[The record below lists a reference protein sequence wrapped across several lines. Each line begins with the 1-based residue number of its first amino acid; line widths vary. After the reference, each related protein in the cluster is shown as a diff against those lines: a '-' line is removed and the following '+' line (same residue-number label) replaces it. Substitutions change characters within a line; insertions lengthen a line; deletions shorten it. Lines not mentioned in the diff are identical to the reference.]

1 MSALVRTTD
10 SRRTSLHVRK
20 CATNRLRRRQFKAV
34 WQHDQDKICLSG
46 GWREM
51 CPFPCTSSTRTDLSS
66 GDTSYLSIA
75 HFELDLATTKWQGVD
90 PAEYESQLRAFL
102 REDEQ
107 SELARLHSKQTV
119 RKALHLGTMA
129 LVSWRYQLHRNEIR
143 PSGVANIRRHF
154 ILHRHRV
161 CRSYSE
167 GARPESHL
175 RNGSFASFLRYTD
188 HFRSTA
194 INGHRQTGSVG
205 PVRANSRH
213 ALALMFAVMQKPY
226 TASALVRE
234 AEH

>member
-1 MSALVRTTD
+1 MSESVPQTDYAEGSSRPFGSMTKIKFAYLVDGARCAL
-10 SRRTSLHVRK
+10 SRVHPRRGPTYPAETLLISPSLIS
-20 CATNRLRRRQFKAV
+20 N
-34 WQHDQDKICLSG
+34 
-46 GWREM
+46 
-51 CPFPCTSSTRTDLSS
+51 STWPP
-66 GDTSYLSIA
+66 
-75 HFELDLATTKWQGVD
+75 TKWRGVD

-154 ILHRHRV
+154 ILHLHRV

-167 GARPESHL
+167 GARPESHV